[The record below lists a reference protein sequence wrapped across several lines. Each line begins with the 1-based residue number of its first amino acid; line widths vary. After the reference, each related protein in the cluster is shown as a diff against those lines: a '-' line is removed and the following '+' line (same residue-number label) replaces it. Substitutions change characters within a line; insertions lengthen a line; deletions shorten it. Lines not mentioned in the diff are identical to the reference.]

1 MNFDSKIAV
10 VIREDLLAW
19 QKLNVTA
26 FTISGIA
33 SLPDVIG
40 ENYIAPL
47 SHLTCLPHLCYNGF
61 RT

>member
-1 MNFDSKIAV
+1 
-10 VIREDLLAW
+10 
-19 QKLNVTA
+19 
-26 FTISGIA
+26 
-33 SLPDVIG
+33 LPDVIG